1 MNVTDLVHVNAT
13 LNSIATVFLVAGYV
27 MIRRQRKLAHGV
39 CMSVALTASAAFL
52 TCYLIY
58 HYHVGHV
65 AFESQGPV
73 RTVYFT
79 LLISHI
85 ILAVV
90 NLPMII
96 MTVVPVFRRRFEKHR
111 RIARWTLPIWL
122 YVSVTGV
129 IIYLMLYHWFG

>member
-1 MNVTDLVHVNAT
+1 MNVSDLVHVNAA

-27 MIRRQRKLAHGV
+27 MIRQQRKLAHGI
-39 CMSVALTASAAFL
+39 CMTAALTASAGFL

-65 AFESQGPV
+65 PFESQGPV
-73 RTVYFT
+73 RVVYFT

-96 MTVVPVFRRRFEKHR
+96 MTVVPVIRRRFDKHR
-111 RIARWTLPIWL
+111 RIARWTFPIWL

>member
-1 MNVTDLVHVNAT
+1 MNVTDLAHVNAI
-13 LNSIATVFLVAGYV
+13 LNSIATVFLVAGYL
-27 MIRRQRKLAHGV
+27 MIRQRRVVAHGI
-39 CMSVALTASAAFL
+39 CMTAALTASAAFL

-65 AFESQGPV
+65 PFESEGAV
-73 RTVYFT
+73 RTFYFT

-96 MTVVPVFRRRFEKHR
+96 MTVVPVFRRRFDKHR

>member
-1 MNVTDLVHVNAT
+1 MNVTDLAHVNAV
-13 LNSIATVFLVAGYV
+13 LNSIATVFLVAGYL
-27 MIRRQRKLAHGV
+27 MIRSGRKVAHGV
-39 CMSVALTASAAFL
+39 CMGCALAASAAFL
-52 TCYLIY
+52 TSYLIY

-65 AFESQGPV
+65 PFESQGLV

-96 MTVVPVFRRRFEKHR
+96 MTVVPVIRKRFDKHR